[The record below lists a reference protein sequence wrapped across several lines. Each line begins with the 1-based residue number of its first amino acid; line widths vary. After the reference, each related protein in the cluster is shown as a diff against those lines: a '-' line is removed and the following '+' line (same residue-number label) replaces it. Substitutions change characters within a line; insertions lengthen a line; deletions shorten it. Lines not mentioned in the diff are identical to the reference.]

1 MGPVCRTFQT
11 GTECAAM
18 KGCGWS
24 TALMGCRAGRT
35 TSTHELTMHTPDEGD
50 EGSNRAA
57 DNNCGQHKCGFDCS
71 EVLYG
76 FCVVQHP

>member
-1 MGPVCRTFQT
+1 
-11 GTECAAM
+11 
-18 KGCGWS
+18 
-24 TALMGCRAGRT
+24 MGCRAGRT